1 MTKAPDKQE
10 GFVLII
16 CLILLAV
23 LSLLVIHGA
32 SANIMGEQ
40 MAGNQMDRARAQ
52 MAAEQAITQ
61 ALANLQTNGV
71 ACLDGCDGTNNTTA
85 KDTSTTLRSTWNDTG
100 AIAATD
106 TAWSANSGDPK
117 ASAKYSITWQD
128 NAAFNKPDCKAY
140 SVMGRGQGFNSNS
153 VVVLHTVAYV
163 CPTD

>member
-1 MTKAPDKQE
+1 MTNMSHKQE

-23 LSLLVIHGA
+23 LSLLVIHGVGA
-32 SANIMGEQ
+32 TTMGEQ

-61 ALANLQTNGV
+61 ALADLQTNGV
-71 ACLDGCDGTNNTTA
+71 ACLEGCNSTNNTTA
-85 KDTSTTLRSTWNDTG
+85 KDTNPTLRSAWSDTG
-100 AIAATD
+100 AITATS
-106 TAWSANSGDPK
+106 TAWSATNGVPA

-128 NAAFNKPDCKAY
+128 NAAFDKPDCKAY
-140 SVMGRGQGFNSNS
+140 SVMGRGQGFNSLS